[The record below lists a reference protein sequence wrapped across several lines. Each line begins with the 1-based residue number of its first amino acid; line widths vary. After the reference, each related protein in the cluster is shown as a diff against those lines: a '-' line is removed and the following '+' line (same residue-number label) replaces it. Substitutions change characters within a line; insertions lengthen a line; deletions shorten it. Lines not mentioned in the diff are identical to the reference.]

1 MEGATK
7 TPVPGGKGS
16 AARARDS
23 RPVEF
28 GRKLVWAAFQ
38 YFTNPN
44 SSEFL
49 VPPKGGR
56 RERRVR
62 HGGFPTRPRG
72 RDRRERR
79 VRT

>member
-44 SSEFL
+44 SSSRTRQTRKTSSHLTPLF
-49 VPPKGGR
+49 
-56 RERRVR
+56 
-62 HGGFPTRPRG
+62 GFPANHG
-72 RDRRERR
+72 LGQGHLL
-79 VRT
+79 